1 MTSETAESTPESK
14 TEEKPVFNAD
24 PTPLELPE
32 AAQIS
37 FDNVRSQ
44 YDGSADKIS
53 KTLKDI
59 AGEKDL
65 PCINITTED
74 EKKILSKDQYVP
86 SVIDAFNC
94 DESYVL
100 SANGGVK
107 VRGNSTAEQGDEKP
121 YRIKFEQKHNIL
133 GLHGGKEYK
142 SWMLLRSYWNLAPDF
157 TAFSLA
163 KTIFEGKYY
172 SSDCTYVNLY
182 INGKPRGM
190 YLLCEQNQ
198 AADDRIDVNEPKSD
212 DTAFETGYLVEMDNY
227 PGDDHPY
234 FEYDHENAAFSDISG
249 EARTLETHA
258 YSVRSDIFT
267 KGQLDFIERYISGAF
282 EILYHAVLY
291 DTPYMFNS
299 AYSVVPA
306 KDTYSTAR
314 EAVEAVFDLDSLANM
329 VILEELVHN
338 NDVGAGSFYIAVD
351 FTEDSK
357 YKKLT
362 FLAPWD
368 FNWAYEGSA
377 NGGYYASTFQKP
389 QHDGIDRSNPWYITA
404 MKADWFQS
412 IVKEKWS
419 MLSESGALKDTTMQ
433 VLKDCSKLKNDLGD
447 DAWKIDQAKN
457 IVNFVNGRI
466 KWLDKQWLIK

>member
-121 YRIKFEQKHNIL
+121 YRIKFEQKHNML

-142 SWMLLRSYWNLAPDF
+142 SWVLLRSYWNWHRISPHSAWQRPYSRASITPATAP
-157 TAFSLA
+157 
-163 KTIFEGKYY
+163 
-172 SSDCTYVNLY
+172 
-182 INGKPRGM
+182 M
-190 YLLCEQNQ
+190 
-198 AADDRIDVNEPKSD
+198 
-212 DTAFETGYLVEMDNY
+212 
-227 PGDDHPY
+227 
-234 FEYDHENAAFSDISG
+234 
-249 EARTLETHA
+249 
-258 YSVRSDIFT
+258 
-267 KGQLDFIERYISGAF
+267 
-282 EILYHAVLY
+282 
-291 DTPYMFNS
+291 
-299 AYSVVPA
+299 
-306 KDTYSTAR
+306 
-314 EAVEAVFDLDSLANM
+314 
-329 VILEELVHN
+329 
-338 NDVGAGSFYIAVD
+338 
-351 FTEDSK
+351 
-357 YKKLT
+357 
-362 FLAPWD
+362 
-368 FNWAYEGSA
+368 
-377 NGGYYASTFQKP
+377 
-389 QHDGIDRSNPWYITA
+389 
-404 MKADWFQS
+404 
-412 IVKEKWS
+412 
-419 MLSESGALKDTTMQ
+419 
-433 VLKDCSKLKNDLGD
+433 
-447 DAWKIDQAKN
+447 
-457 IVNFVNGRI
+457 
-466 KWLDKQWLIK
+466 